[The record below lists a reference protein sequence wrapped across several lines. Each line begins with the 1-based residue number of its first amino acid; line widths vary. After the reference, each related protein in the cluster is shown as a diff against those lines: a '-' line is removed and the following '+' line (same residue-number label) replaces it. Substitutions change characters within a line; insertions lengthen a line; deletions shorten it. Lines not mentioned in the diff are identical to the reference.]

1 MGGVG
6 AESGPGLWRRAS
18 SELLEVIVDA
28 EVTEMLG
35 RRLERAVAL
44 EALAARAELADRL
57 GRHRWLAFESA
68 RRAGAS
74 WADID
79 AAADLGPGEARREY
93 ERVLASQ
100 KSLGLADARRADPG
114 GPHA

>member
-1 MGGVG
+1 V
-6 AESGPGLWRRAS
+6 
-18 SELLEVIVDA
+18 VVDA
-28 EVTEMLG
+28 EVSEMLG

-100 KSLGLADARRADPG
+100 KSLGLADALRADPG